1 MQWVGRCCRSPTT
14 HGTQGWVGWMQ
25 HRIELGL
32 LERGAFGHLLPLERA
47 PPVAPPLHGQKLQR
61 GAAARRFV
69 LLHPAAAFPG
79 RLCPG
84 AKAVRAECA
93 AEAKQSFQDFGA
105 GSGEENLSARTLDVP
120 NIVRRFGGPNSAKPK
135 LPRQVRAR
143 AEMIS
148 AGVDSLP
155 RLTVNGFVSLL
166 TFLAF
171 RLVGQAQ
178 RHPPPRFGGASSVR
192 P

>member
-1 MQWVGRCCRSPTT
+1 
-14 HGTQGWVGWMQ
+14 MQ

-84 AKAVRAECA
+84 ARAVRAECA
-93 AEAKQSFQDFGA
+93 AEAKQPCQGFGA

-120 NIVRRFGGPNSAKPK
+120 NIVRRFGGPNSAKTQTAPTSQGVVKLHSPK
-135 LPRQVRAR
+135 AWLCAVRSLAWLDRLSRQTA
-143 AEMIS
+143 S
-148 AGVDSLP
+148 GV
-155 RLTVNGFVSLL
+155 
-166 TFLAF
+166 
-171 RLVGQAQ
+171 
-178 RHPPPRFGGASSVR
+178 
-192 P
+192 